1 MSKFLEFLMVL
12 LFVIGGTVVDAPF
25 VTVVSWLAA
34 FGVYKLYKAL
44 GYVEE

>member
-12 LFVIGGTVVDAPF
+12 LFVIGGTVVDAPL
-25 VTVVSWLAA
+25 VTIVSWAAA

-44 GYVEE
+44 GYEVE